1 MKTLFLLL
9 LILLSHSTYSQLI
22 KKVDGEKVV
31 VFTLEQAKGVNDT
44 FVYQRA
50 EIERLKNI
58 KPIIR
63 VDTVQ
68 VVQVIEKKTDQ
79 LFTIEGLVFIVV
91 QAVILIPTLFLN
103 K

>member
-1 MKTLFLLL
+1 MSL
-9 LILLSHSTYSQLI
+9 STYSQII

-31 VFTLEQAKGVNDT
+31 VFTLVQAKQVNDT

-58 KPIIR
+58 KPIVR
-63 VDTVQ
+63 VDTVEIIKIIQ
-68 VVQVIEKKTDQ
+68 TEQKDQ
-79 LFTIEGLVFIVV
+79 LFTIEGFVFIVV
-91 QAVILIPTLFLN
+91 QGIIMFPLIFM

>member
-1 MKTLFLLL
+1 M
-9 LILLSHSTYSQLI
+9 SHSTYSQVI

-31 VFTLEQAKGVNDT
+31 VFTLVQAKGVNDT
-44 FVYQRA
+44 FVSQRA

-91 QAVILIPTLFLN
+91 QAIILIPTLFLN

>member
-1 MKTLFLLL
+1 
-9 LILLSHSTYSQLI
+9 LSLSTYSQII

-31 VFTLEQAKGVNDT
+31 VFTLVQAKQVNDT

-58 KPIIR
+58 KPIVR
-63 VDTVQ
+63 VDTVEIIKIIQ
-68 VVQVIEKKTDQ
+68 TEQKDQ
-79 LFTIEGLVFIVV
+79 LFTIEGLVFMVV
-91 QAVILIPTLFLN
+91 QGIIMFPLIFM

>member
-9 LILLSHSTYSQLI
+9 LILLSHSTYSQVI

-31 VFTLEQAKGVNDT
+31 VFTLVQAKGVNDT
-44 FVYQRA
+44 FVSQRA

-58 KPIIR
+58 KPIIK

-91 QAVILIPTLFLN
+91 QGIIMFPLIFM

>member
-1 MKTLFLLL
+1 
-9 LILLSHSTYSQLI
+9 LSLSTYSQII

-31 VFTLEQAKGVNDT
+31 VFTLAQAKAVNDT

-58 KPIIR
+58 KPIVR

-68 VVQVIEKKTDQ
+68 VVQVVEKQKDQ
-79 LFTIEGLVFIVV
+79 LFTIEGLVFMVV
-91 QAVILIPTLFLN
+91 QGIIMFPLIFM

>member
-1 MKTLFLLL
+1 M
-9 LILLSHSTYSQLI
+9 SHSTYSQVI

-44 FVYQRA
+44 FVSQRA

-91 QAVILIPTLFLN
+91 QAIILIPTLFLN

>member
-1 MKTLFLLL
+1 MT
-9 LILLSHSTYSQLI
+9 LLSLSASSQVI
-22 KKVDGEKVV
+22 RKVDGEKMV
-31 VFTLEQAKGVNDT
+31 VFTLVQAKAVNDT

-58 KPIIR
+58 KPIVR

-68 VVQVIEKKTDQ
+68 VVQVVEKQKDQ
-79 LFTIEGLVFIVV
+79 LFTIEGLVFMVV
-91 QAVILIPTLFLN
+91 QGIIMFPLIFM

>member
-1 MKTLFLLL
+1 MSL
-9 LILLSHSTYSQLI
+9 STYSQII

-31 VFTLEQAKGVNDT
+31 VFTLVQAKAVNDT

-58 KPIIR
+58 KPIVR
-63 VDTVQ
+63 VDTVEIIKIIQ
-68 VVQVIEKKTDQ
+68 TEQKDQ
-79 LFTIEGLVFIVV
+79 LFTIEGLVFMVV
-91 QAVILIPTLFLN
+91 QGIIMFPLIFM

>member
-1 MKTLFLLL
+1 
-9 LILLSHSTYSQLI
+9 LSHLAYSQVI

-31 VFTLEQAKGVNDT
+31 VFTMQQAKAVNDT
-44 FVYQRA
+44 FNFQRA

-63 VDTVQ
+63 IDTVQ
-68 VVQVIEKKTDQ
+68 VVQIVEKKTDQ
-79 LFTIEGLVFIVV
+79 LMTIEGIVFMVV
-91 QAVILIPTLFLN
+91 QGIIMFPLIFL